1 MFDGDIIL
9 TTDNKNLIEAIIPD
23 LPIITY
29 EKQKAKD
36 QRINFDTL
44 ANMDVKS
51 FNSPIGGITNLAS
64 NLFALKDNFEIGSKE
79 RTEIEKRIRLLRR
92 SQGDAIDLTK
102 GISYTPPPSKWSKR
116 QRYLE
121 IPENATEK
129 EIKEI
134 EEKNKKI
141 FFDNSIC
148 CSKKA
153 YFFGYV
159 YPKIMNDYEKHK
171 KIYNNF
177 SYAKFGMS
185 INDLIKIVDKSPEQK
200 NLITNYYRHSPLF
213 NSKSTMNILCKYIEN
228 YDLDFKYRKPKSYFD
243 YTIYMTKDIK
253 TISFDTIASADIKVK
268 YYRSKYHN
276 LLKDLNVDREYLTDE
291 EREEIRKI
299 RLDYF
304 FEEFKNDL
312 LTISSSK
319 EDIINSLIFIFYSRK
334 NYPVSMLWYCFG
346 DEIFQNIKNKSNHR
360 YKVISNENGSEYFG
374 IKCSLVD
381 EYKGE

>member
-9 TTDNKNLIEAIIPD
+9 TTDNKNLIEAINPN

-64 NLFALKDNFEIGSKE
+64 NLFALKDNFEVGSKE
-79 RTEIEKRIRLLRR
+79 RIEIEKRIRLLRR

-116 QRYLE
+116 QRYFN
-121 IPENATEK
+121 IPENATEE

-134 EEKNKKI
+134 EEKNRQI
-141 FFDNSIC
+141 AFDNSIC

-213 NSKSTMNILCKYIEN
+213 NSKSTMNVLCKYIEN

-243 YTIYMTKDIK
+243 YNIYMTKDIK

-346 DEIFQNIKNKSNHR
+346 DEIFQNIKNKSKHR